1 MKKLLPLMVL
11 LLLCVAAPAFA
22 MFCNRCGKEIA
33 DSSNFCNWCGSAVN
47 ATVEPSGDAVTMTGR
62 DCTLADYHYVNQYEQ
77 VVNGGSYETA
87 SREARNFKL
96 QHDRRI
102 VEAASQYAG
111 YSLYG
116 RKMHDLHVKK
126 FNALENYLDA
136 WRDQERSLNRGS
148 ARAAMARAQYVLSG
162 INEAIE
168 ALLTG
173 AGSFASVAKAEEI
186 ENRVQKNS
194 ITHHVTSKFLVV
206 DNYRLKTNEP
216 LWVIEVAAGHAM
228 VLHMGTGG
236 SSSPISGWVS
246 ISDLEKRST
255 WRYDSTLY
263 PQSPGT
269 LVYKKL
275 PSPPVR
281 VVIVDDSYYRWRFSM
296 FSGWPHYRSRR
307 HYRPSRPRPP
317 ISRPPSSHPHKRPP
331 RRR

>member
-1 MKKLLPLMVL
+1 MKKLLPLL
-11 LLLCVAAPAFA
+11 ALLLCVAAPAFA
-22 MFCNRCGKEIA
+22 MFCNQCGKEIP
-33 DSSNFCNWCGSAVN
+33 DRSNFCNWCGNALTTAVKS
-47 ATVEPSGDAVTMTGR
+47 SGDGVVLTGK
-62 DCTLADYHYVNQYEQ
+62 DCTLADYHYVNLYEQ
-77 VVNGGSYETA
+77 VINGGNYETA

-102 VEAASQYAG
+102 VESANQYSG

-136 WRDQERSLNRGS
+136 WRDQQRSSDRGY
-148 ARAAMARAQYVLSG
+148 ARAAMARAQYVLSSM
-162 INEAIE
+162 NEAIE

-173 AGSFASVAKAEEI
+173 AGSFASIAKAEEI
-186 ENRVQKNS
+186 EKRVQKNS
-194 ITHHVTSKFLVV
+194 NTHRVTSNYLVV
-206 DNYRLKTNEP
+206 ENHRLKRDEP
-216 LWVIEVAAGHAM
+216 FWVIEVAAGHAM
-228 VLHMGTGG
+228 VLHMGKGG

-246 ISDLEKRST
+246 VSDLEKRST
-255 WRYDSTLY
+255 WLYDSSLY

-269 LVYKKL
+269 VVYKKL

-307 HYRPSRPRPP
+307 HYRPNRPHSPPHSRPHNRP
-317 ISRPPSSHPHKRPP
+317 HNRPP